1 MIKIFSKSLNGLAK
15 YGWPIT
21 LALLAAFALGFTWS
35 SSDKLYSNIR
45 LFDRI
50 ALMVSENYV
59 EDVDEEK
66 MIKVGIDAMLSK
78 LDNYT
83 KFLRDADYVRLRQE
97 TESQFEGIGVGME
110 FHRDTLT
117 IVSILEGTPGQQ
129 MGLKP
134 GDRVLKIDSTST
146 IGLDSKQVRML
157 MWGPSGSRLDLL
169 ICGPDG
175 KERPVTVP
183 REDVEIQSIPYYSMI
198 SDNIGYIRITRF
210 SEDCLGD
217 VKAAIRDLKKQ
228 GMNSLAL
235 DLRGNPG
242 GLLLEAIEIAG
253 LFLPWNSKVVE
264 TRGRNATLVNSYQ
277 SNENSIFFEGG
288 LAVIVDEQTA
298 SAAEI
303 LAGAIQDYDRGI
315 IIGTDTYGKG
325 LVQQVLQFS
334 DDSALKITT
343 SKYYLPSG
351 RCLQKPD
358 WSTFELLAGELK
370 KPADSLYL
378 TDSGRPVYGGGGI
391 MPDIYVENSG
401 ESDYVTA
408 LKQEACFFD
417 FAIEYLRT
425 RKIPL
430 DFRVDDRIISEFKN
444 FVADRG
450 FAFMDEDRV
459 AFNEF
464 KEKIS
469 FLDDETGEA
478 LRILENRLNSN
489 EIWQFDNH
497 YSEIMTVLNEEI
509 ILQSRGEKALY
520 EKIWLKDHA
529 EIAEA
534 REVLTDSQKYLS
546 ILASR

>member
-1 MIKIFSKSLNGLAK
+1 MKKIVSRLLNGLAK

-21 LALLAAFALGFTWS
+21 MAILAAFALGFTWS

-59 EDVDEEK
+59 EEIDEEK

-97 TESQFEGIGVGME
+97 TESQFEGIGVSME

-117 IVSILEGTPGQQ
+117 IVSILEGAPGHR
-129 MGLKP
+129 MGLKS

-157 MWGPSGSRLDLL
+157 MWGPSGSRIDLL
-169 ICGPDG
+169 ICRPEG
-175 KERPVTVP
+175 KERLVTMT

-198 SDNIGYIRITRF
+198 SDNIGYIRVTRF
-210 SEDCLGD
+210 SENCLKD
-217 VKAAIRDLKKQ
+217 IKAAVKDLKKQ
-228 GMNSLAL
+228 GMNSLVL

-253 LFLPWNSKVVE
+253 LFLPEDSKVVE
-264 TRGRNATLVNSYQ
+264 TRGRSSTLISSYQ
-277 SNENSIFFEGG
+277 VNGNSIFFKGD
-288 LAVIVDEQTA
+288 LVLIVNDQTA

-315 IIGTDTYGKG
+315 IIGTETYGKG

-334 DDSALKITT
+334 DNSALKITT

-358 WSTFELLAGELK
+358 WSTFELLATELK
-370 KPADSLYL
+370 NPPDTFYY

-391 MPDIYVENSG
+391 MPDIYVENSR
-401 ESDYVTA
+401 ESGYVTA

-425 RKIPL
+425 RKIPP
-430 DFRVDDRIISEFKN
+430 DFRVDDHVISEFRK

-450 FAFMDEDRV
+450 FAFLDEDRI

-464 KEKIS
+464 REKIS
-469 FLDDETGEA
+469 FLDEETREA
-478 LRILENRLNSN
+478 LRILENRLSSD
-489 EIWQFDNH
+489 ETWQFENH
-497 YSEIMTVLNEEI
+497 YSEIMAILNEEI
-509 ILQSRGEKALY
+509 ILRSRGEKALY

-529 EIAEA
+529 EIEEA
-534 REVLTDSQKYLS
+534 REILTDSKRYLS

>member
-1 MIKIFSKSLNGLAK
+1 MKKIVYRSLNNLAR

-35 SSDKLYSNIR
+35 SSDKLYNNIR
-45 LFDRI
+45 LFDRVT
-50 ALMVSENYV
+50 LMVSENYV
-59 EDVDEEK
+59 EEVDDEK
-66 MIKVGIDAMLSK
+66 MVKVGIDAMLSK

-83 KFLRDADYVRLRQE
+83 KFLRGADYVRLRQE
-97 TESQFEGIGVGME
+97 TESQFEGIGASME

-117 IVSILEGTPGQQ
+117 IVSVVEGAPGHR

-146 IGLDSKQVRML
+146 LGLDAKQVRML
-157 MWGPSGSRLDLL
+157 MWGPADSRIELS
-169 ICGPDG
+169 IYRPGG
-175 KERPVTVP
+175 KERLVSIT

-198 SDNIGYIRITRF
+198 SDKIGYIRVTRF
-210 SEDCLGD
+210 SENCLKD
-217 VKAAIRDLKKQ
+217 FKNAVKDMKKE
-228 GMNSLAL
+228 GMNSLVL

-242 GLLLEAIEIAG
+242 GLLLEAVEIAG
-253 LFLPWNSKVVE
+253 LFLPEDSKIVE
-264 TRGRNATLVNSYQ
+264 TRGRNGTLVNPYRAGD
-277 SNENSIFFEGG
+277 NSIFFNGG

-334 DDSALKITT
+334 DNSALKITT

-358 WSTFELLAGELK
+358 WSTFELLAGDPK
-370 KPADSLYL
+370 NPADSLYY
-378 TDSGRPVYGGGGI
+378 TGSGRPVYGGGGI
-391 MPDIYVENSG
+391 MPDIYLENSE

-408 LKQEACFFD
+408 LKQQACFFD

-425 RKIPL
+425 RKIGR
-430 DFRVDDRIISEFKN
+430 DFRVDGRIMSRFKK

-450 FAFMDEDRV
+450 FAFLDEDRI
-459 AFNEF
+459 AFEEF
-464 KEKIS
+464 KGKIS
-469 FLDDETGEA
+469 VLDNETKNA
-478 LRILENRLNSN
+478 LRVIEERLNSK
-489 EIWQFDNH
+489 ETWQFDNH

-509 ILQSRGEKALY
+509 VLRSGGEKALY

-529 EIAEA
+529 EITEA
-534 REVLTDSQKYLS
+534 KEVLSDSRRYLS

>member
-1 MIKIFSKSLNGLAK
+1 MKKIVYRSINNLAK

-35 SSDKLYSNIR
+35 SSDKLYDNIR

-50 ALMVSENYV
+50 TLMVSENYV
-59 EDVDEEK
+59 EEVDDEK
-66 MIKVGIDAMLSK
+66 MVKVGIDAMLSK

-97 TESQFEGIGVGME
+97 TESQFEGIGASME

-117 IVSILEGTPGQQ
+117 IVSVVEGAPGQR
-129 MGLKP
+129 MGLRP
-134 GDRVLKIDSTST
+134 GDRIMKIDSTST
-146 IGLDSKQVRML
+146 LGLDAKQVRML
-157 MWGPSGSRLDLL
+157 MWGPTGSRIDLS
-169 ICGPDG
+169 IYRPGG
-175 KERPVTVP
+175 KERSLTIT
-183 REDVEIQSIPYYSMI
+183 REDIEVQSIPFYSML
-198 SDNIGYIRITRF
+198 SDEIGYIRITRF
-210 SEDCLGD
+210 SENCLKD
-217 VKAAIRDLKKQ
+217 FKNAMRDLKKE
-228 GMNSLAL
+228 GMSSLVL

-242 GLLLEAIEIAG
+242 GLLLEAVEVAG
-253 LFLPWNSKVVE
+253 LFLPKDSKVVE
-264 TRGRNATLVNSYQ
+264 TRGREGTLVSSYRAM
-277 SNENSIFFEGG
+277 ENSISFEGG

-334 DDSALKITT
+334 DNSALKITT

-358 WSTFELLAGELK
+358 WSTFELLSGDPK
-370 KPADSLYL
+370 DPADTLYY
-378 TDSGRPVYGGGGI
+378 TESGRHVYGGGGI
-391 MPDIYVENSG
+391 MPDIYLENPE

-417 FAIEYLRT
+417 FTIEYLRT
-425 RKIPL
+425 RKL
-430 DFRVDDRIISEFKN
+430 KRDFRVDDRIMSEFKK

-450 FAFMDEDRV
+450 FAFLDEDRI

-469 FLDDETGEA
+469 ILDDETKNA
-478 LRILENRLNSN
+478 LRVIEERLNSK
-489 EIWQFDNH
+489 ETWQFDNN
-497 YSEIMTVLNEEI
+497 YSEIMTLLNEEI
-509 ILQSRGEKALY
+509 VLRSGGENALY
-520 EKIWLKDHA
+520 EKVWLKDHT

-534 REVLTDSQKYLS
+534 REVLSDSRRYLS

>member
-334 DDSALKITT
+334 DNSALKITT